1 MFPPEQSAISKSS
14 QSDQS
19 ASSQA
24 LIAGRSSKLD
34 IIFPLYDHIYQVSH
48 ISSWILGVVALFFYC
63 QCVYAALWPRHEFW
77 DSHAQDSIVGQV
89 MYYCNYILM
98 FQSRHIQRGGIEQLT
113 VFLVL
118 FLLVLAC
125 YLWVGGLLFYWHRNH
140 RLPVWTLYPARF
152 ATEVIP
158 PIVLHPVSAFAGKSF
173 VELARNSDGMMWAY
187 FIIMILVF
195 VACAGLFGIS
205 FSLSSRSAS
214 ITLSPYSMFDPTAF
228 VMLSTLSGVMLIC
241 QYVFSIFPSWV
252 LIIVQ
257 VVHIAG
263 LAYVM
268 WFVDFLPFHLTWA
281 STLAEAIMCCGIA
294 ADLIM
299 IVIYFVPSIPGG
311 VPLIGVLCVF
321 VVAFIVFHI
330 VFKFKVKK
338 IVKILTVGSP
348 DWNENDKYQHFD
360 DCRVDRSEKYVI
372 MLLTRGFTERCEMFL
387 DWSLVHYIV
396 DHFESNQAICSVV
409 QMVSFFPGESRKL
422 NILFSRAVRKRDLGL
437 ADRFLIYQVYRINT
451 LRQSSTSL
459 QASEKLSD
467 LKNQSLQCEMNIRS
481 FWVSKHP
488 NVSHFERMYKDTSR
502 LKALWMEGIR
512 DYPNNSKFCDEYA
525 RFLIE
530 CETDFE
536 SAILF
541 KHRAE
546 EIESGMN
553 FAKDLAF
560 RSMVRSFPRYLKDG
574 VLDLKGNV
582 IKTTKVH
589 ASGSRSSTTHSSSG
603 NMMSSTTSTEFL
615 DPEVEESIGK
625 RIITQS
631 KLRLALHHSVVGR
644 TLTPT
649 SCMKFAM
656 GLGMVVALVAF
667 IGIFVYNEEE
677 FILRVASMDR
687 MSYFSR
693 VNFYIALSNMGL
705 FLQYINE
712 TGRFRNTDILT
723 EAKKVDV
730 ASGSLNELISMT
742 SSFLKTTV
750 TYSYEGRS
758 NFYSLLK
765 DIADASSQ
773 GVPLSDIAAPLM
785 TNSVN
790 MVICQNGDKIRERP
804 GDLKAVIVFILFGQA
819 VMTYQKNYDTWYADD
834 KYCEVLANWV
844 LMLPGA
850 AKLFRSFEVYQVEEG
865 NALERIMMILEI
877 AAPII
882 LLVVTALPSMIFVI
896 WFVRYL
902 NKMAQVMVGLSQP
915 VKEAAM
921 RPIRQITT
929 GNDND
934 DVHEIK
940 AESSIGVVLCVCLLL
955 MGCVVAA
962 LGVGMVYYASNVNVL
977 IEYYNSWLSFAAQR
991 LSASAEALVLGL
1003 HGLILNE
1010 TDMAAFTS
1018 RERMLTFSQQ
1028 YVDEV
1033 ETQNEGLLHGSG
1045 DIPSCQG
1052 YDATLDALN
1061 LQEVCTVDSSEEGHD
1076 THDTYRCSSANLGI
1090 SIFRD
1095 YMMDLIRH
1103 VDSYGGAVADPQT
1116 IHLVHLANTHLWYR
1130 LRESINRIKDMA
1142 NDKYDELV
1150 TVEAIFMVAGIFAAF
1165 LAVLFMNYIRNKMKA
1180 STQACIALLKR
1191 IPPLEIVNN
1200 QEILN
1205 FLLDRTISQKE
1216 KGSSMTQRVVHRSP
1230 DAIIF
1235 TGITG
1240 IIEIVNAAVTNLFGF
1255 TPEQLLGQLPTVL
1268 VAPNECD
1275 KLMNQLELMKNKQSG
1290 PVYEDKVNCVADD
1303 GTVIPCAI
1311 TLLSM
1316 TKANSSDVQS
1326 FVIILRDESALVKQ
1340 QKVAEEAKAQS
1351 ERLLFQILPRDI
1363 VVKLNQGEVD
1373 ICFTV
1378 PSASIIFIDI
1388 VKFSDYAASLSPQ
1401 EIMGNLSQVFA
1412 AFDGACAKYPLM
1424 TKIKLIGDVYMA
1436 AAGLFTTDSQPQA
1449 HAEQIVRFGLD
1460 CLQELDEVNLRM
1472 NANLAVRIG
1481 VNSGGPI
1488 LAGVLGTDKP
1498 VFDIIGDPINV
1509 ASRLQST
1516 DIPGHIQIPQST
1528 YDLISGL
1535 DFGIEK
1541 RGEVF
1546 LKGKGQTMAY
1556 LVSPTFQLTDT
1567 MSSNVILSMSRD
1579 SLKELI
1585 TTTGDVSKILRAS
1598 QSQAADNE

>member
-1 MFPPEQSAISKSS
+1 MLPPEQSAISRSS
-14 QSDQS
+14 QSEQS

-34 IIFPLYDHIYQVSH
+34 MIFPLYDQMYQSSH
-48 ISSWILGVVALFFYC
+48 IPRLVLGFVAIFFYC
-63 QCVYAALWPRHEFW
+63 QCVYAALWPEHQFW
-77 DSHAQDSIVGQV
+77 DQYPRTTLIGEI
-89 MYYCNYILM
+89 MYYLNYIFL
-98 FQSRHIQRGGIEQLT
+98 FQNRHVNPGGVEHLT
-113 VFLVL
+113 IFLVL
-118 FLLVLAC
+118 FLLVLVC
-125 YLWVGGLLFYWHRNH
+125 YLWVGGLLFYWQRNH
-140 RLPVWTLYPARF
+140 RLPVWTLYPARLV
-152 ATEVIP
+152 TEVIP
-158 PIVLHPVSAFAGKSF
+158 PLVLHPASAFAGESF
-173 VELARNSDGMMWAY
+173 KELTAGGNRMMWLY
-187 FIIMILVF
+187 CILMIIVFI
-195 VACAGLFGIS
+195 ACACLFGIS

-228 VMLSTLSGVMLIC
+228 VMLSTLSGVVLML

-252 LIIVQ
+252 LILVQ
-257 VVHIAG
+257 ICHIAA
-263 LAYVM
+263 LAYIM

-281 STLAEAIMCCGIA
+281 STLAEAVMCCGIA
-294 ADLIM
+294 ADVIM
-299 IVIYFVPSIPGG
+299 IVIYFVPTIPGA
-311 VPLIGVLCVF
+311 VPLIAVLCVF

-330 VFKFKVKK
+330 VFKYKVKK
-338 IVKILTVGSP
+338 IVKILTLESQ
-348 DWNENDKYQHFD
+348 DWTENDKYQHFD
-360 DCRVDRSEKYVI
+360 DYRVDRSEKYVI
-372 MLLTRGFTERCEMFL
+372 MLLTRGFTERCDMFL

-396 DHFESNQAICSVV
+396 DHFESNHAICSVV
-409 QMVSFFPGESRKL
+409 QMVAFFPGESRKL
-422 NILFSRAVRKRDLGL
+422 NILFSKALKKRDLRL

-467 LKNQSLQCEMNIRS
+467 LKNQSLQCEMYIRS

-488 NVSHFERMYKDTSR
+488 NVAYFEKMHKDTAQ

-512 DYPNNSKFCDEYA
+512 DYPNNAKFCDEYA
-525 RFLIE
+525 RFLVE

-536 SAILF
+536 SAIMF

-574 VLDLKGNV
+574 FLDLKGNV
-582 IKTTKVH
+582 IRTTKVH
-589 ASGSRSSTTHSSSG
+589 ASGSRSSATTHSSSG
-603 NMMSSTTSTEFL
+603 NMLSSTTSSTEFL

-631 KLRLALHHSVVGR
+631 KLRLALHHSVAGR

-656 GLGMVVALVAF
+656 GLGLVVSLIAF
-667 IGIFVYNEEE
+667 IGIFVYNEME
-677 FILRVASMDR
+677 FINRVKSMDR
-687 MSYFSR
+687 VSYFSK
-693 VNFYIALSNMGL
+693 VNFYIALTNMGL
-705 FLQYINE
+705 FLQYIDK
-712 TGRFRNTDILT
+712 TGRFTNRDILDD
-723 EAKKVDV
+723 AKKVDI
-730 ASGSLNELISMT
+730 ASGSLNEMISMT
-742 SSFLKTTV
+742 DEFLQTTMTNV
-750 TYSYEGRS
+750 
-758 NFYSLLK
+758 K
-765 DIADASSQ
+765 DIADSSSA
-773 GVPLSDIAAPLM
+773 GVPLNDIAGPLM
-785 TNSVN
+785 TNSIN
-790 MVICQNGDKIRERP
+790 MVICHKGNKIRERP
-804 GDLKAVIVFILFGQA
+804 GDLKAVITYILFGQA
-819 VMTYQKNYDTWYADD
+819 YMTYQNNYAQWYQDD
-834 KYCEVLANWV
+834 KYCETLANWV
-844 LMLPGA
+844 LMLPGSA
-850 AKLFRSFEVYQVEEG
+850 QLFQTFENYQDEEG
-865 NALERIMMILEI
+865 NALSKIMMILEI
-877 AAPII
+877 ATPII
-882 LLVVTALPSMIFVI
+882 LLVVMVLPPLIFAI
-896 WFVRYL
+896 WFVTYL
-902 NKMAQVMVGLSQP
+902 NKMALIMVGLAAP

-921 RPIRQITT
+921 RPIRQTT
-929 GNDND
+929 AGSDND
-934 DVHEIK
+934 DVHEVK
-940 AESSIGVVLCVCLLL
+940 PGSSISVILCVVMTLLG
-955 MGCVVAA
+955 MVVAA
-962 LGVGMVYYASNVNVL
+962 IGTGMVYYASDVNVL
-977 IEYYNSWLSFAAQR
+977 IEYYNTWLSYAAQR
-991 LSASAEALVLGL
+991 LSSCAEAVVLGL
-1003 HGLILNE
+1003 HGLVLNT
-1010 TDMAAFTS
+1010 TDMSQFTS
-1018 RERMLTFSQQ
+1018 RERMLAFAQSYTE
-1028 YVDEV
+1028 DV
-1033 ETQNEGLLHGSG
+1033 EAKNEGLLHGVGST
-1045 DIPSCQG
+1045 PSCQG

-1061 LQEVCTVDSSEEGHD
+1061 LHEVCQLDSEDTSHD
-1076 THDTYRCSSANLGI
+1076 IHNSYRCASANLGI

-1103 VDSYGGAVADPQT
+1103 VDQYHGAVSDPQT
-1116 IHLVHLANTHLWYR
+1116 LHLLHLANTHLWYR
-1130 LRESINRIKDMA
+1130 LRESINRIQAMA
-1142 NDKYDELV
+1142 SEKYDELV
-1150 TVEAIFMVAGIFAAF
+1150 TIQAIFMVAGIVAAII
-1165 LAVLFMNYIRNKMKA
+1165 AIMFMNHMRGVMKT

-1191 IPPLEIVNN
+1191 LPPLEIVNN
-1200 QEILN
+1200 QDILN

-1235 TGITG
+1235 TGISG

-1268 VAPNECD
+1268 IAPNECD
-1275 KLMNQLELMKNKQSG
+1275 KIMNQLDLMKNKQSG

-1303 GTVIPCAI
+1303 GTIIPCAI

-1316 TKANSSDVQS
+1316 TKANSNDVQS
-1326 FVIILRDESALVKQ
+1326 FVLILRDESALVKQ
-1340 QKVAEEAKAQS
+1340 QKIAEEAKAQS
-1351 ERLLFQILPRDI
+1351 EKLLFQILPRDI
-1363 VVKLNQGEVD
+1363 VVKLNQGEKD

-1388 VKFSDYAASLSPQ
+1388 VKFSDYAAALSPQ
-1401 EIMGNLSQVFA
+1401 DIMGNLSMVFA

-1436 AAGLFTTDSQPQA
+1436 AAGLFSIDSQPQA

-1460 CLQELDEVNLRM
+1460 CIQELDEVNVRM
-1472 NANLAVRIG
+1472 NANLAVRVG

-1528 YDLISGL
+1528 YDLIAGL

-1585 TTTGDVSKILRAS
+1585 TTTGDVSKILRGS
-1598 QSQAADNE
+1598 QSMADNE